1 MCATFHF
8 ISLRYLI
15 FSAIRATLHQQP
27 AMSYCHTCRRN
38 IAFREVYRHAFTD
51 EHWENEE
58 QKKCTES
65 ETWCSLCECKVPRSG
80 LGDHVSGKPHQ
91 QNLLFSYPTQGST
104 DSGRS
109 FSDELS
115 EEEEVVVLPVSR
127 ILYSQNSIRS
137 CFQDDHE
144 TSLEEGI
151 HNIRSGR
158 KYPLEVVRVNGE
170 YVALNNR
177 TLYCYKRGGRRK
189 VEAFLISGRRARGRK
204 AFGRDIKVRGPDQ
217 DSDE

>member
-1 MCATFHF
+1 M
-8 ISLRYLI
+8 
-15 FSAIRATLHQQP
+15 P
-27 AMSYCHTCRRN
+27 MSYCPTCDCDVAHGNFNQHVAGRQHRQ
-38 IAFREVYRHAFTD
+38 
-51 EHWENEE
+51 NED
-58 QKKCTES
+58 QYES
-65 ETWCSLCECKVPRSG
+65 TLNLTWCSLCECKVPRSG

-158 KYPLEVVRVNGE
+158 KYPLEVVHVNGE

-177 TLYCYKRGGRRK
+177 TLYCYMYKMGGRRN
-189 VEAFLISGRRARGRK
+189 VDAVLISGRRARGRK